1 MIRDEIIALTAQA
14 LAAAQAVGDLPQ
26 FATPEITTEHPA
38 RPEHG
43 DFSANL
49 PLRIQGLAR
58 MKAIA
63 VAEALQRHVPP
74 HPAVDRVIVAPP
86 GFLNFY
92 LAPGWAAAQTDVI
105 VGEGDR
111 FAALDIGAGKRV
123 QIEYVSANPT
133 GPIHVGNGRG
143 AAIGSALANV
153 MRTAGYEVEQ
163 EYYVNDA
170 GTQVAIFGRT
180 LYARY
185 EQLFGREVAI
195 PENGYPGEYVVDVAR
210 AVKDRDGDRYLRAP
224 GEEPDPDLGRVG
236 LALMLDGIRSDLEH
250 VGVHYD
256 RWYSERSLME
266 DGGPYAEVMALLARQ
281 GQVARREG
289 AVWFTSTDLGESK
302 DNVLIRS
309 DGQPTYYAMDIAYHY
324 DKFIRRRFDRVID
337 IWGADHQG
345 HVSRVKAAVTAVGGD
360 ADALDVLLYQLVTLR
375 RGDVIVPLSK
385 RAGEIVT
392 LRDVVDEVGVDATRF
407 FFLLAGANQ
416 TMDFDLELAKKQSDE
431 NPVYYVQYAHARIAG
446 VLKRAIEEGHSAEG
460 ADVSLLTHEAEQ
472 TLLRKLLLLPEVVEK
487 VVLEL
492 APHHLTHYAQEL
504 ASAFHAFYTQCRVI
518 QADEPALT
526 KARLRLLAATRI
538 VLARTLAL
546 MGISAPDAMYSE
558 ARERA

>member
-14 LAAAQAVGDLPQ
+14 LVAAQAAGDLPQ

-63 VAEALQRHVPP
+63 VAEALQKHVPA
-74 HPAVDRVIVAPP
+74 HPAVDRVTVAPP
-86 GFLNFY
+86 GFLNYY
-92 LAPGWAAAQTDVI
+92 LAPGWAAAQADAI
-105 VGEGDR
+105 LAEGDHY
-111 FAALDIGAGKRV
+111 ATLDLGAGKRV

-143 AAIGSALANV
+143 AAIGSTLANV
-153 MRTAGYEVEQ
+153 MAIAGYEVEQ

-185 EQLFGREVAI
+185 EQLFGREVQI
-195 PENGYPGEYVVDVAR
+195 PENGYPGEYMIDVAKL
-210 AVKDRDGDRYLRAP
+210 VKERDGERYLRPP
-224 GEEPDPDLGRVG
+224 GEDTDPEFGRIGLG
-236 LALMLDGIRSDLEH
+236 MMIEGIRADLAH
-250 VGVHYD
+250 MGVEYD
-256 RWYSERSLME
+256 HWYSERSLMDE
-266 DGGPYAEVMALLARQ
+266 GGPYGEVMSLMEAQ
-281 GQVARREG
+281 GRVARREG
-289 AVWFTSTDLGESK
+289 AMWFTSTDLGESK
-302 DNVLIRS
+302 DNVLIRT
-309 DGQPTYYAMDIAYHY
+309 DGQPTYYATDIAYHY
-324 DKFIRRRFDRVID
+324 NKFITRGFDRVID

-345 HVSRVKAAVTAVGGD
+345 HVSRVKAAVNAVGGN

-375 RGDVIVPLSK
+375 RGEQIVPLSK

-392 LRDVVDEVGVDATRF
+392 LREVVDEVGRDATRF
-407 FFLLAGANQ
+407 FFLLVGANQ

-431 NPVYYVQYAHARIAG
+431 NPVYYVQYAYARIAG
-446 VLKRAIEEGHSAEG
+446 VLKRAIEDGLKADG
-460 ADVSLLTHEAEQ
+460 ADVALLVHEAEQ

-487 VVLEL
+487 VVIEL

-504 ASAFHAFYTQCRVI
+504 AGAFHVFYTQCRVI

-526 KARLRLLAATRI
+526 KARLRLLEATRV
-538 VLARTLAL
+538 VLARTLGL
-546 MGISAPDAMYSE
+546 MGISTPDSM
-558 ARERA
+558 

>member
-1 MIRDEIIALTAQA
+1 MIRDEIIALTTQA
-14 LAAAQAVGDLPQ
+14 LAAAQQAGDLPQ
-26 FATPEITTEHPA
+26 FATPEVTTEHPA
-38 RPEHG
+38 RSEHG

-63 VAEALQRHVPP
+63 VAEALQKHVPA
-74 HPAVDRVIVAPP
+74 HPAVDRVVVAPP

-92 LAPGWAAAQTDVI
+92 LAPGWAAQQVETI
-105 VGEGDR
+105 VAEGDR
-111 FAALDIGAGKRV
+111 YASLDLGAGKRV

-143 AAIGSALANV
+143 AAIGSTLANV
-153 MRTAGYEVEQ
+153 MTAAGYEVEQ

-185 EQLFGREVAI
+185 EQLFGREVTI
-195 PENGYPGEYVVDVAR
+195 PENGYPGEYMIEVAKL
-210 AVKDRDGDRYLRAP
+210 VKERDGEKYLRPP
-224 GEEPDPDLGRVG
+224 GEEPDPDLGRIG
-236 LALMLDGIRSDLEH
+236 LGLMIEGIRADLAH
-250 VGVHYD
+250 MGVEYD
-256 RWYSERSLME
+256 RWYSERSLMDE
-266 DGGPYAEVMALLARQ
+266 GGPYAEVMALLESQ

-289 AVWFTSTDLGESK
+289 ATWFTSTDLGESK
-302 DNVLIRS
+302 DNVLIRT
-309 DGQPTYYAMDIAYHY
+309 DGQPTYYATDIAYHY
-324 DKFIRRRFDRVID
+324 DKFIKRGFDRVID

-360 ADALDVLLYQLVTLR
+360 AEALDVLLYQLVTLR
-375 RGDVIVPLSK
+375 RGETVVPLSK

-392 LRDVVDEVGVDATRF
+392 LRDVVDEVGKDATRF
-407 FFLLAGANQ
+407 FFLLTGANQ
-416 TMDFDLELAKKQSDE
+416 TMDFDLELAKTQSDE

-446 VLKRAIEEGHSAEG
+446 ILKRALDDNLEADG
-460 ADVSLLTHEAEQ
+460 AQVALLTHEAEQ

-504 ASAFHAFYTQCRVI
+504 AGAFHAFYTQCRVI
-518 QADEPALT
+518 QPEEPELT
-526 KARLRLLAATRI
+526 KARLRLLQATRI
-538 VLARTLAL
+538 VLARTLGL
-546 MGISAPDAMYSE
+546 MGISAPDTM
-558 ARERA
+558 